1 MPRETLIKELCLEFD
16 SVERRSN
23 FDWPAINVSA
33 HQLVELCK
41 KLKNEHTFDMLMDIT
56 AVDWGKERPRFTV
69 VYHFLSRERKHY
81 LRVLCNCENDDEPAV
96 PSIVHLWGGANWHE
110 REVYDMFGI
119 KFKGHPDLKRIL
131 MWDEYTYYPL
141 RKEFPLAGI
150 ETSLPAADVSEET
163 HAKVIAAPMMG
174 GPFCSK
180 PGPYMSETEPEGK
193 DESWT
198 EKEPKPETE
207 ISE

>member
-1 MPRETLIKELCLEFD
+1 MPRETLIKELCLKFD
-16 SVERRSN
+16 SVQRRSN
-23 FDWPAINVSA
+23 LDWPAINVSA

-41 KLKNEHTFDMLMDIT
+41 KLRDEYAFDMLMDVT
-56 AVDWGKERPRFTV
+56 AVDWEKERPRFTV
-69 VYHFLSRERKHY
+69 IYHFLSRERGHY
-81 LRVLCNCENDDEPAV
+81 LRVACNCENDDVPEA

-119 KFKGHPDLKRIL
+119 KFIGHPNLKRIL
-131 MWDEYTYYPL
+131 MWEGYSYYPL

-150 ETSLPAADVSEET
+150 ETSLPAADVAEET
-163 HAKVIAAPMMG
+163 QAKVIAAPMMG

-180 PGPYMSETEPEGK
+180 PGPYMSEAEPEGK

-198 EKEPKPETE
+198 EKQPKPEAE
-207 ISE
+207 VNE